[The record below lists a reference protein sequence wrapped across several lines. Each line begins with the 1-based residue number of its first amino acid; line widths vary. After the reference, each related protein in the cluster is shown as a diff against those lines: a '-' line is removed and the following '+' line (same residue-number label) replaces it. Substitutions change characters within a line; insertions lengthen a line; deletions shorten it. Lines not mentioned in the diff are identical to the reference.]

1 MLDVKKREY
10 LKGYRIQQMRIR
22 RLNELMHEYP
32 EMSAKYGT
40 QLQQCIALCQKMED
54 EIDAVG
60 DAFLG
65 ELLSQKYM
73 CGKSLE
79 EIGLGFN
86 YSKRHMERMH
96 IKALEKFKIS

>member
-1 MLDVKKREY
+1 MLDKQKREY
-10 LKGYRIQQMRIR
+10 LKEYRINQMRIR
-22 RLNELMHEYP
+22 RLNELILDYP
-32 EMSAKYGT
+32 EMAKRYGE
-40 QLQQCIALCQKMED
+40 QLQQCVCRCQKIED

-60 DAFLG
+60 DAFLS

-86 YSKRHMERMH
+86 YTKRHMERMH
-96 IKALEKFKIS
+96 IKALERFKIS